1 MRTPR
6 RPWAIHLTVLLMYI
20 LLSLLL
26 TLPLVVRFTTHVPG
40 DGGDDPALAWN
51 LWWVKHALV
60 DLGVN
65 PFDCRWMFYPVGIN
79 LAFYTL
85 TVLNGLL
92 SIPLQAV
99 WGVIPASNVLLLSSF
114 VLGAFGAYLLA
125 LELLRRRPA
134 AFSLPAVL
142 AGAFLAGLIYGF
154 SSSKLFYASLGQF
167 NIASTQWI
175 PFYVLMVMRMTRRPR
190 RWRYPLLAGL
200 FLVLQA
206 WAEMTFAAFLL
217 VLTGLYVLWV
227 IAESL
232 LSRNAAFP
240 AGEGVL
246 RPADWW
252 PWARGMAVLGVLFVL
267 GISPMLAAMLP
278 DMRAE
283 GDFFVVGS
291 GFAETFSSDLLGFFV
306 PTQLNPW
313 FGSLVSHLQ
322 FPHDKAQHY
331 YLGYSVLVLALLGL
345 AGGRR
350 RAAIRFWT
358 LSALAFFIL
367 TLGPSLRVNGA
378 DTGIPLPFRIFQEL
392 PFFKGNRYPSRFGVL
407 MVLSLAMLAGWG
419 AAWIWQRLS
428 RRRALLAPAAV
439 GLISAFFIIE
449 HVSVP
454 LPLSD
459 LSLPHAYTTLMEDVG
474 REAQGSHPPALLD
487 IPIAW
492 RNGFR
497 ITGILHPI
505 FMYAQFYQTSHHL
518 PLLGGN
524 TSRNPEHKFQYF
536 TEVPVLNSLISL
548 ESGHALPAE
557 VVAGDRE
564 IAPEVLRFL
573 NIRYIMLHKPTAG
586 PALEEYVRQV
596 LPGQVIYED
605 EAYRLYRVDGL
616 SPQDAG
622 TISPRLAIGRLM
634 LGEGWSQPNAGGSV
648 WMETARARLL
658 APLPNADM
666 TLSLELRAPTA
677 QPLTV
682 WVNDCRL
689 GEETVGPAW
698 QTLTLPVPASCV
710 RPGVNDIWLQAKVPV
725 LVDEGLAPPDER
737 AIGRTGV
744 LSPAHI
750 TVRSAGK
757 EVGDFGHIYVNG
769 RDVSPNQR
777 GYNLVVLDAASGAL
791 RSAAS
796 FDTHLDPTA
805 SERLVRFLEEVP
817 AGAVVAVAAMDEAS
831 MNLSEP
837 AAQALASLGLAGS
850 VRGRFRWSHA
860 AVGVKG
866 APPGS
871 AAEMLSETWPATIAI
886 GGGFTRPQAY
896 LELRALA
903 WQARP

>member
-1 MRTPR
+1 MRTQR
-6 RPWAIHLTVLLMYI
+6 RPWVFHLTVLLIYI
-20 LLSLLL
+20 LLSVLLA
-26 TLPLVVRFTTHVPG
+26 LPLVTRFATHVPG

-51 LWWVKHALV
+51 LWWVKHALI
-60 DLGVN
+60 DLGGN
-65 PFDCRWMFYPVGIN
+65 PFDCRWMFYPIGIN

-92 SIPLQAV
+92 SIPLQVV
-99 WGVIPASNVLLLSSF
+99 WGVVPASNVLLLSSF
-114 VLGAFGAYLLA
+114 VLGAFGAYLLT
-125 LELLRRRPA
+125 LDLLRRRPA
-134 AFSLPAVL
+134 GFSSSAVL
-142 AGAFLAGLIYGF
+142 VGAFLAGLIYGF

-175 PFYVLMVMRMTRRPR
+175 PFYALMLVRMTRYPR

-217 VLTGLYVLWV
+217 VFTGLYVLW
-227 IAESL
+227 IA
-232 LSRNAAFP
+232 A
-240 AGEGVL
+240 EGVL
-246 RPADWW
+246 PRRAAASECEILPRPAGWLLW
-252 PWARGMAVLGVLFVL
+252 LRGLTVLGALFVL

-306 PTQLNPW
+306 PIQLNPW
-313 FGSLVSHLQ
+313 FGSLVSHLG

-331 YLGYSVLVLALLGL
+331 YIGYSVLALALLGL
-345 AGGRR
+345 AAGRR
-350 RAAIRFWT
+350 RSDIRFWAV
-358 LSALAFFIL
+358 SAFAFFIL

-407 MVLSLAMLAGWG
+407 MVLSLGVVAGWG
-419 AAWIWQRLS
+419 AAWLWQRLA
-428 RRRALLAPAAV
+428 RRRSLLAPAVV
-439 GLISAFFIIE
+439 GLITAVFILE

-459 LSLPHAYTTLMEDVG
+459 LSLPRAYAALMEDAG
-474 REAQGSHPPALLD
+474 EAANGSHPPALLD
-487 IPIAW
+487 LPIAW

-497 ITGILHPI
+497 ITGIMHPI
-505 FMYAQFYQTSHHL
+505 FMYAQFYQTAHQL

-536 TEVPVLNSLISL
+536 TEAPVLNSLIAL
-548 ESGHALPAE
+548 EGGHVLPAE
-557 VVAGDRE
+557 VIAGDRQT
-564 IAPEVLRFL
+564 APEVLRFL

-586 PALEEYVRQV
+586 AALEEYVRRV
-596 LPGQVIYED
+596 FPGRVIYED
-605 EAYRLYRVDGL
+605 AVYRLYRVEGL
-616 SPQDAG
+616 SPHSAM
-622 TISPRLAIGRLM
+622 TISPRDGIGRLM
-634 LGEGWSQPNAGGSV
+634 LGEGWGVPNAGGSV
-648 WMETARARLL
+648 WMESARARLL
-658 APLPNADM
+658 APLPMRDI
-666 TLSLELRAPTA
+666 TLSLELRAPVA
-677 QPLTV
+677 QPVKV

-689 GEETVGPAW
+689 GDVSVGPMW
-698 QTLTLPVPASCV
+698 QTLTLEVPASCIH
-710 RPGVNDIWLQAKVPV
+710 PGVSDIWLEGMTSIPV
-725 LVDEGLAPPDER
+725 NGGLGPAEQR

-744 LSPAHI
+744 ASPVHI

-769 RDVSPNQR
+769 RDVSPNRR
-777 GYNLVVLDAASGAL
+777 GYNLVVLDAASGAVL
-791 RSAAS
+791 NVVN
-796 FDTHLDPTA
+796 FDTHLDPTV
-805 SERLVRFLEEVP
+805 SEHLVRFIEGVP
-817 AGAVVAVAAMDEAS
+817 QGAIVAVAAMDEAS

-837 AAQALASLGLAGS
+837 AAQALGSIGLAGS

-866 APPGS
+866 AVPGS
-871 AAEMLSETWPATIAI
+871 AAEVLSETWPATITI

-896 LELRALA
+896 LELRALS
-903 WQARP
+903 WQEQ

>member
-1 MRTPR
+1 MRKQR
-6 RPWAIHLTVLLMYI
+6 RPWVIHLTVLLTYI
-20 LLSLLL
+20 LLSVLL
-26 TLPLVVRFTTHVPG
+26 TLPLVTRFATHVPG

-51 LWWVKHALV
+51 LWWVKHALI
-60 DLGVN
+60 DLGTD
-65 PFDCRWMFYPVGIN
+65 PFDCRWMFYPIGIN

-85 TVLNGLL
+85 TVLNGML

-125 LELLRRRPA
+125 LDLLRRRLA
-134 AFSLPAVL
+134 AFSLPAAL

-175 PFYVLMVMRMTRRPR
+175 PFYALMLVRMSRYPR

-217 VLTGLYVLWV
+217 VFTGLYVLWMAV
-227 IAESL
+227 EGAR
-232 LSRNAAFP
+232 SRSAAAS
-240 AGEGVL
+240 AGEIPP
-246 RPADWW
+246 RPADWL
-252 PWARGMAVLGVLFVL
+252 PRLGGLAVLGALFVL

-291 GFAETFSSDLLGFFV
+291 GFAEAFSSDLLGFFV

-313 FGSLVSHLQ
+313 FGSLVSRLH

-331 YLGYSVLVLALLGL
+331 YIGYSVLALALLGT
-345 AGGRR
+345 AAGRR
-350 RAAIRFWT
+350 RAGIRFWAI
-358 LSALAFFIL
+358 SAFVFFIL
-367 TLGPSLRVNGA
+367 TLGPSLRVNGM

-407 MVLSLAMLAGWG
+407 MVLSLGVLAGWG
-419 AAWIWQRLS
+419 TAQLWQWIS

-439 GLISAFFIIE
+439 GLITAVFILE

-459 LSLPHAYTTLMEDVG
+459 LSLPRAYMALMEDAG
-474 REAQGSHPPALLD
+474 EEARGSHPPALLD
-487 IPIAW
+487 LPIAW

-497 ITGILHPI
+497 ITGVMHPI

-536 TEVPVLNSLISL
+536 TETPVLNSLIAL
-548 ESGHALPAE
+548 EGGHALPAE
-557 VVAGDRE
+557 VIAGDRE
-564 IAPEVLRFL
+564 VAPEVLRFL
-573 NIRYIMLHKPTAG
+573 NVRYIMLHKPTAG
-586 PALEEYVRQV
+586 AVMEEYVRQV

-605 EAYRLYRVDGL
+605 ENYRLYRVEGL
-616 SPQDAG
+616 SPHLAR
-622 TISPRLAIGRLM
+622 TVSPRDDIGRLM
-634 LGEGWSQPNAGGSV
+634 LGEGWGLPNAGGSV
-648 WMETARARLL
+648 WMESARARLL
-658 APLPNADM
+658 APLPGGDI
-666 TLSLELRAPTA
+666 TLRLELRAPVS
-677 QPLTV
+677 QSV
-682 WVNDCRL
+682 RVRVSDCQL
-689 GEETVGPAW
+689 GDVAVGPAW
-698 QTLTLPVPASCV
+698 QTLTLEVPASCI
-710 RPGVNDIWLQAKVPV
+710 RPGVSDIWLEAEIPAAVDGRLGPAKQR
-725 LVDEGLAPPDER
+725 L
-737 AIGRTGV
+737 IGRTGV
-744 LSPAHI
+744 SSPVHI

-757 EVGDFGHIYVNG
+757 EVGDFGHIFVDG
-769 RDVSPNQR
+769 RDISPNRR
-777 GYNLVVLDAASGAL
+777 GYNLAVLDAASGRVLEVAN
-791 RSAAS
+791 

-805 SERLVRFLEEVP
+805 SERLIRFVEGLP
-817 AGAVVAVAAMDEAS
+817 QGAIVAAAAMDEAS

-837 AAQALASLGLAGS
+837 AAQALGAIGMAGS

-866 APPGS
+866 AAPGS
-871 AAEMLSETWPATIAI
+871 AAEVLSETWPTTIAV

-896 LELRALA
+896 LELRTLS
-903 WQARP
+903 WQAHK